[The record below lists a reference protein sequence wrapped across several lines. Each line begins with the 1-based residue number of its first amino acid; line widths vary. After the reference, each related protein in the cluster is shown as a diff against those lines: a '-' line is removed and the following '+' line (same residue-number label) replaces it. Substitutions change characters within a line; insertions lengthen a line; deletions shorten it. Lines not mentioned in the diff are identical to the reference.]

1 MESYASNEPRIGIV
15 KTTMGA
21 CAQFAVFTYAE
32 MRRTPRYEIRLA
44 AFYADNLMNSVAHC
58 GGFYLRDI
66 VEEKCRFRP
75 ACRKLPGLSREKTR
89 ISPRL
94 PGTSGAQQ
102 RKNVDY
108 APLVRNFRGSAE
120 SSPNLCVHSSSSYV
134 SPSMLPLS
142 SGDLIEWSLVCH
154 STLSYQ
160 KFCDRHSNHYDHP
173 EELHQSV
180 E

>member
-1 MESYASNEPRIGIV
+1 MNRKCIRVAKTNNYKGLCIRHTFV
-15 KTTMGA
+15 KR
-21 CAQFAVFTYAE
+21 E
-32 MRRTPRYEIRLA
+32 
-44 AFYADNLMNSVAHC
+44 FYYNNCEFSSM
-58 GGFYLRDI
+58 
-66 VEEKCRFRP
+66 
-75 ACRKLPGLSREKTR
+75 
-89 ISPRL
+89 
-94 PGTSGAQQ
+94 QQ
-102 RKNVDY
+102 IFK
-108 APLVRNFRGSAE
+108 

>member
-1 MESYASNEPRIGIV
+1 MLQE
-15 KTTMGA
+15 
-21 CAQFAVFTYAE
+21 
-32 MRRTPRYEIRLA
+32 
-44 AFYADNLMNSVAHC
+44 
-58 GGFYLRDI
+58 LRGRGETEGK
-66 VEEKCRFRP
+66 V
-75 ACRKLPGLSREKTR
+75 R
-89 ISPRL
+89 ISPGEAAK
-94 PGTSGAQQ
+94 PGRDK
-102 RKNVDY
+102 RKNKNMPY
-108 APLVRNFRGSAE
+108 GSYRIGAEGE